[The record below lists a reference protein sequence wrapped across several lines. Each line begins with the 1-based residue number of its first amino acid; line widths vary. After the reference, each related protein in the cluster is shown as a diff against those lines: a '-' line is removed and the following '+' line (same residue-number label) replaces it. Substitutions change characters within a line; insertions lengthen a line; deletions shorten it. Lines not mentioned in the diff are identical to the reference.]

1 MPTFATPE
9 PITLRLRLRSGDVII
24 EASDRDS
31 TEVEVRP
38 SNPNRSADLD
48 AVEETLVEHHDGVI
62 VVEARDHGPRGSD
75 GSVHVRVA
83 LPTGSDIDGHK
94 ASADLRA
101 TGRLGTVSLNTASGD
116 VQLEHVGPL
125 SIKSASG
132 DIRCQVVDGD
142 VKVESA
148 SGDITLP
155 EVHGSVQI
163 SSASGDIDLG
173 QVDGD
178 VRMQSA
184 SGDGTV
190 RSAGGSVEVKTASGD
205 MTIGSFHRG
214 QASVDA
220 ASGDIT
226 IAVARGVSAW
236 LDVSSLTGSVRSA
249 LEESDGPADSEDTV
263 EIRARTLS
271 GDISITR
278 A

>member
-9 PITLRLRLRSGDVII
+9 PTTLRLRLRSGDVLI

-38 SNPNRSADLD
+38 SNPNRSADIT
-48 AVEETLVEHHDGVI
+48 AVEETLVEQHDGVI
-62 VVEARDHGPRGSD
+62 VVETRDYDRSRSN
-75 GSVHVRVA
+75 GSVYVRVA
-83 LPTGSDIDGHK
+83 LPAGSDIDGNK

-101 TGRLGTVSLNTASGD
+101 TGRLGDVNLNTASGD
-116 VQLEHVGPL
+116 VQLEHVGAL
-125 SIKSASG
+125 TIQSASG
-132 DIRCQVVDGD
+132 DIRCQLVDGD
-142 VKVESA
+142 AKAQSA

-155 EVHGSVQI
+155 EVHGSVHL

-173 QVDGD
+173 QVEGD
-178 VRMQSA
+178 VRMQTA

-190 RSAGGSVEVKTASGD
+190 RAVGGSVEVKTASGD
-205 MTIGSFHRG
+205 MTISSFHRG

-226 IAVARGVSAW
+226 IGVARGVSAW
-236 LDVSSLTGSVRSA
+236 LDVSSLSGSVRSS